1 MFYALSTNHAWVNE
15 RVNLFVALAPI
26 ANMSHAKA
34 IDPLSDVLEPTW
46 TALDATGIY
55 EVFRSKIKNESW
67 LDSLTKAATSS
78 P

>member
-1 MFYALSTNHAWVNE
+1 MFYALSTNSAWVNE

-26 ANMSHAKA
+26 ANMSNSTAVQ
-34 IDPLSDVLEPTW
+34 PLSDILEPTW
-46 TALDATGIY
+46 TALDAAGIY
-55 EVFRSKIKNESW
+55 EVFRSKIKDETW